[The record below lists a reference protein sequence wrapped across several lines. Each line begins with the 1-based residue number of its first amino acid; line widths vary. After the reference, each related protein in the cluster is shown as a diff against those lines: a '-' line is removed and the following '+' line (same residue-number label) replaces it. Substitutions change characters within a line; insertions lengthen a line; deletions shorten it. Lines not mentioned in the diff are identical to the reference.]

1 MKQFKNIFRTFF
13 VAFSI
18 LLTSNNAIA
27 QDIDLSEMD
36 SVEIGLITC
45 SPHEEI
51 YSLYGHTALRY
62 HDLKR
67 GIDGIYNWG
76 VFDYTKPHF
85 ALRFVFGLTDYEL
98 GVAPT
103 LPFCEYYE
111 NWGSMVTEHILNLTR
126 QEKLNIR
133 NALIENCKP
142 ENRVYRYNFFYDNC
156 STRPRNIIEQSI
168 EGELFYQPREDYSPT
183 YREMLHQHN
192 SHHVWTAFG
201 IDLLLGIKADAKTSR
216 EEQEFLPDNLRYD
229 FDRAYVMHDG
239 KREPFVKERRLLV
252 PAGIQTTESDFP
264 LRPFDI
270 LLALMVLTAFVSFYE
285 IYKKTKLWWYDALL
299 MVLTGLPG
307 LVLLLM
313 IFSEHPTTSINLQ
326 ILLLNPIA
334 LLFVWPIWKK
344 RKTKWFLINFICL
357 IIFLLGSFWQD
368 YAEGMVFLALS
379 LLFRCLDHYNDK

>member
-133 NALIENCKP
+133 NALIENCKNKMEETMP
-142 ENRVYRYNFFYDNC
+142 
-156 STRPRNIIEQSI
+156 
-168 EGELFYQPREDYSPT
+168 PT
-183 YREMLHQHN
+183 KSN
-192 SHHVWTAFG
+192 TPK
-201 IDLLLGIKADAKTSR
+201 IKRKAK
-216 EEQEFLPDNLRYD
+216 Y
-229 FDRAYVMHDG
+229 
-239 KREPFVKERRLLV
+239 
-252 PAGIQTTESDFP
+252 
-264 LRPFDI
+264 
-270 LLALMVLTAFVSFYE
+270 
-285 IYKKTKLWWYDALL
+285 
-299 MVLTGLPG
+299 G
-307 LVLLLM
+307 LV
-313 IFSEHPTTSINLQ
+313 
-326 ILLLNPIA
+326 
-334 LLFVWPIWKK
+334 K
-344 RKTKWFLINFICL
+344 
-357 IIFLLGSFWQD
+357 
-368 YAEGMVFLALS
+368 
-379 LLFRCLDHYNDK
+379 